1 MNDRPDELE
10 LTADERRARDAV
22 RALPE
27 AAEAPNAEYRARVRE
42 HFVAGTLAS
51 TVAEV
56 PDGDAVTLDATIAPE
71 AATGR
76 VIKGPWFARPSRWLP
91 LAAAA
96 ALVFALGLANRG
108 PRWHVTAVTGEGMIR
123 VEGREV
129 PTDAP
134 WAITELAARGGRVQ
148 LPETVSLDL
157 VAPGSVAIHLAAG
170 SDVQLS
176 GSPNRWIAR
185 RSEIRILQGDV
196 FVSTGRAFHGSKLAV
211 ITPEAR
217 AEVLGTSFAVMR
229 FPTGTCVCVMEGRVR
244 VESMF
249 DHSSAEI
256 ESGQRRFAYPALP
269 AYTDS
274 ILEAS
279 VHELHRV
286 LEVSGEM
293 LGR

>member
-1 MNDRPDELE
+1 MNHRPDELE

-22 RALPE
+22 RALP
-27 AAEAPNAEYRARVRE
+27 ATAQGPDADYRARVRE
-42 HFVAGTLAS
+42 HFVAGTLHS

-56 PDGDAVTLDATIAPE
+56 PEADAATLEATIAPE

-76 VIKGPWFARPSRWLP
+76 VIDGPWFARPSRWLP

-108 PRWHVTAVTGEGMIR
+108 PAWQVSAATGTGTLR
-123 VEGREV
+123 VEGRDV
-129 PTDAP
+129 AADAP
-134 WAITELAARGGRVQ
+134 WAIAQLAGRGGRVQ

-157 VAPGSVAIHLAAG
+157 VAPGHLAIHLAPG
-170 SDVQLS
+170 SDVLLS

-185 RSEIRILQGDV
+185 HSEIRIQQGDV
-196 FVSTGRAFHGSKLAV
+196 YVSTGHAFQGAKLAV
-211 ITPEAR
+211 VTPEAR

-229 FPTGTCVCVMEGRVR
+229 FPTGTCVCVMEGHVR
-244 VESMF
+244 VASMH
-249 DHSSAEI
+249 DRSSAEVAP
-256 ESGQRRFAYPALP
+256 GQRRFCFPDQP

-274 ILEAS
+274 ILENS
-279 VHELHRV
+279 VHELHQLQR
-286 LEVSGEM
+286 VSGEL

>member
-10 LTADERRARDAV
+10 LTAEERRARDAV
-22 RALPE
+22 RALPD
-27 AAEAPNAEYRARVRE
+27 AARGPNADYRARVRE
-42 HFVAGTLAS
+42 RFLAGTLAS

-56 PDGDAVTLDATIAPE
+56 PDGDAAMLEATIAPE

-76 VIKGPWFARPSRWLP
+76 VIDGPWFARPSRWLP

-108 PRWHVTAVTGEGMIR
+108 PAWQVTGATGQGTIR
-123 VEGREV
+123 VGGREV
-129 PTDAP
+129 PSDAP
-134 WAITELAARGGRVQ
+134 WAIAQLASRGGRVQ
-148 LPETVSLDL
+148 LPETVTLDL
-157 VAPGSVAIHLAAG
+157 VAPGHLAVHLAAG

-185 RSEIRILQGDV
+185 RSEIRIQQGEV
-196 FVSTGRAFHGSKLAV
+196 YVSTGRAFRGATLAV
-211 ITPEAR
+211 VTPEAR

-229 FPTGTCVCVMEGRVR
+229 FPSGTCVCVMEGRVR

-249 DHSSAEI
+249 DHSTADVEP
-256 ESGQRRFAYPALP
+256 GQRRFAYATEP

-274 ILEAS
+274 ILENS

-286 LEVSGEM
+286 LEVSGE
-293 LGR
+293 LLAR

>member
-1 MNDRPDELE
+1 MNHPPDELE

-22 RALPE
+22 RALP
-27 AAEAPNAEYRARVRE
+27 AAAQGPGADYRARVRE
-42 HFVAGTLAS
+42 RFLAGTLAS
-51 TVAEV
+51 SVAEV
-56 PDGDAVTLDATIAPE
+56 PDGDAAILEATIAPE

-76 VIKGPWFARPSRWLP
+76 MIEGPWFARPSRWLP

-108 PRWHVTAVTGEGMIR
+108 PTWRVSAATGEGTIR

-129 PTDAP
+129 PSNAS
-134 WAITELAARGGRVQ
+134 WAIEQLAARGGRVQ
-148 LPETVSLDL
+148 LPETVTLDL
-157 VAPGSVAIHLAAG
+157 VAPGQVAVHLAAG
-170 SDVQLS
+170 SHVQLS

-185 RSEIRILQGDV
+185 RSEIRVLQGEV
-196 FVSTGRAFHGSKLAV
+196 YVSTGRAFRGATLAV
-211 ITPEAR
+211 VTPEAR

-229 FPTGTCVCVMEGRVR
+229 FASGTCVCVMEGRVR

-249 DHSSAEI
+249 DHSTADMGP
-256 ESGQRRFAYPALP
+256 GQRRFAYPAQP

-274 ILEAS
+274 ILEHS
-279 VHELHRV
+279 VHELHR
-286 LEVSGEM
+286 LQSVSGEL